1 MKYKEIFYRNAE
13 LDILSPTREEDAAEA
28 VSTATDEE
36 LETAARD
43 ALTDYYRILEDIAI
57 LEEHIREKYKLIRAN
72 NKIDNII
79 KAEQERRERS
89 ANNE

>member
-36 LETAARD
+36 LEAAARD

-57 LEEHIREKYKLIRAN
+57 FEEHIREKYKLIQAN

-89 ANNE
+89 GNNE

>member
-1 MKYKEIFYRNAE
+1 MTYKDIFYRNAE

-36 LETAARD
+36 LDTAARD

-57 LEEHIREKYKLIRAN
+57 LEEHIREKYKLIRAD

>member
-43 ALTDYYRILEDIAI
+43 ALTDYYRILEDIAV
-57 LEEHIREKYKLIRAN
+57 LNEHIQEKYKLIRAN

-89 ANNE
+89 SNNE

>member
-1 MKYKEIFYRNAE
+1 MTYKDIFYRNAE

-28 VSTATDEE
+28 VSTAADEE
-36 LETAARD
+36 LETAARE

-72 NKIDNII
+72 NNIDNII